1 MAKKE
6 VALILAGGRGK
17 RMDILCDRR
26 PKPAL
31 PFAGN
36 FHVIDFSTSNCVHSH
51 LGDMGVLVD
60 YKRESLADYLTRW
73 HAANGGDTR
82 LHILPPLEN
91 PYAGTADA
99 VYQNLDYLEKQ
110 NADTVMVLSGDHV
123 YKMDYRPMLNFHHRV
138 SADVTL
144 GVVAVPMAETHRFGT
159 VTIDANEKV
168 LEFREK
174 SSMAQSNL
182 ASMGVYIFKLDRL
195 ARRLREDAG
204 EPGSLHDFGYNILPR
219 MVKTDRVFA
228 YEFKGYW
235 LDIGTIKAYYDANM
249 ELLAPRPPLSLNSGW
264 PVLGEN
270 HTLPAVHTS
279 QEGNI
284 VNSLISPGCI
294 IKGRVENSVLS
305 PGVSIAPQALVQN
318 SVIMAG
324 TSIGYHSIV
333 DGCILDEKVNI
344 GNFCYI
350 GFGAG
355 LLPGNEE
362 ITVLGQG
369 VTVPDRTAIGR
380 QCRVRSGLGPA
391 AFDRRLVPSG
401 TEMVDS
407 LVENEI

>member
-17 RMDILCDRR
+17 RMDILCDLR

-36 FHVIDFSTSNCVHSH
+36 FRVIDFSTSNCVHSH
-51 LGDMGVLVD
+51 ISDIGVLVD
-60 YKRESLADYLTRW
+60 YQREHLMEYLTRW
-73 HAANGGDTR
+73 QAVNGGASR
-82 LHILPPLEN
+82 LRILPPLES

-99 VYQNLDYLEKQ
+99 VYQNLNYLEKQ
-110 NADTVMVLSGDHV
+110 GADTVLVLSGDHV
-123 YKMDYRPMLNFHHRV
+123 YKMDYRPMLNFHRQMR
-138 SADVTL
+138 ADVTL
-144 GVVAVPMAETHRFGT
+144 GVAAVPMAETHRFGT
-159 VTIDANEKV
+159 VRIDATGRV
-168 LEFREK
+168 TEFREK

-235 LDIGTIKAYYDANM
+235 LDIGTVKTYYEANM
-249 ELLAPRPPLSLNSGW
+249 ELLAPRPPLNLNSNW

-270 HTLPAVHTS
+270 HILPVTQTN

-284 VNSLISPGCI
+284 INSLISPGCV

-305 PGVSIAPQALVQN
+305 PGVFIAPEAVVRN
-318 SVIMAG
+318 SIIMADV
-324 TSIGYHSIV
+324 SIGYHSV
-333 DGCILDEKVNI
+333 VEGSILDEKVNI
-344 GNFCYI
+344 GDFCYI
-350 GFGAG
+350 GFGTRR
-355 LLPGNEE
+355 LPGNAE
-362 ITVLGQG
+362 ITILGQD

-380 QCRVRSGLGPA
+380 QCRVQSGMNPA
-391 AFDRRLVPSG
+391 EFDTPAVPSG
-401 TEMVDS
+401 TEIIDS
-407 LVENEI
+407 LVEYEI